1 MTKLEQWQKNLK
13 PGDPVRLL
21 FNHIEVLGIFLQ
33 WKDYGLNQGAEF
45 VSVGWWGKPNQ
56 VIEICKNREFSSYRE
71 RIISHAYDRIRPI
84 SYEIL
89 EDYEKECLTILK
101 NKYNEYQNN

>member
-21 FNHIEVLGIFLQ
+21 FNHMEIIGIFLQ
-33 WKDYGLNQGAEF
+33 WKEYGHNQGAEF
-45 VSVGWWGKPNQ
+45 VSVGFWGTPEQ
-56 VIEICKNREFSSYRE
+56 VIEGCKNSRFDTYRE